1 MNIPITVADDVRD
14 DIACCVAG
22 WINKA
27 AAWSQARYDFLDLEK
42 DVVIAIEQL
51 PEDISGEWATFKPQ
65 KRPYEIRISEIDH
78 VWWAVEAQKE
88 YWLRSSYFYVG
99 PELAY
104 EVVTVAL
111 LTGTAYTLGPDDH
124 RAKFDRLWTPERE
137 KYAYLSENYPQL
149 ITDWTDRSGWLDDH
163 VSKIPHTHWSF
174 PPTPKGLCRLSG
186 ASGPGSV
193 WPEGCER

>member
-1 MNIPITVADDVRD
+1 MNLNITISPDVRD
-14 DIACCVAG
+14 DIKTDVAS

-27 AAWSQARYDFLDLEK
+27 AAWSQARHDFLDLEK

-51 PEDISGEWATFKPQ
+51 PEDISGEWASLKPQ
-65 KRPYEIRISEIDH
+65 KHPYEIRISEIDH

-104 EVVTVAL
+104 EVATVAL

-124 RAKFDRLWTPERE
+124 RAKFDRLWSPERE
-137 KYAYLSENYPQL
+137 KYAYLSENYPDL
-149 ITDWTDRSGWLDDH
+149 LASWTDRSGWLDNH
-163 VSKIPHTHWSF
+163 VANLSKEHWRFPALNPKLCRSGTWGPGAVF
-174 PPTPKGLCRLSG
+174 PPEAGRS
-186 ASGPGSV
+186 
-193 WPEGCER
+193 